1 MVKKKD
7 LKYLN
12 KTYQEL
18 FKIKRVL
25 DSCITPEQ
33 FDNTVRWFNQIIDNW
48 DFRDKNLSH
57 SAKKIIF
64 NIVINDLDKSYN
76 ENLERI
82 KNDIATETKKQ
93 RAENVIVKGFC

>member
-1 MVKKKD
+1 MVRKKD

-33 FDNTVRWFNQIIDNW
+33 FNNSTNWCNQIMRNW
-48 DFRDKNLSH
+48 EFREQYLSNNAKN
-57 SAKKIIF
+57 IIL
-64 NIVINDLDKSYN
+64 NTVINDLDKSYN
-76 ENLERI
+76 ANLKRIENNTNIEKEI
-82 KNDIATETKKQ
+82 KKP
-93 RAENVIVKGFC
+93 ENIVIKGFC